1 MTSHPSAGPTGTTPD
16 ATRPTTGTA
25 HKPDR
30 PPGPTGLQNPAPDD
44 LPDADAAEPVPH
56 EHLPSRSDDN

>member
-1 MTSHPSAGPTGTTPD
+1 MTSNPSSEPTGTSRKPAQTSSGAARQPD
-16 ATRPTTGTA
+16 PKGRQQT
-25 HKPDR
+25 
-30 PPGPTGLQNPAPDD
+30 APDD